1 MSDAPLPDLEHLRL
15 LLDQVDQR
23 IAYQRDEWDGLD
35 RKATTVL
42 ATTGVVL
49 GLVVNNAGAF
59 AATPSP
65 GPTLFIVALC
75 ALVVGLVAGV
85 ITLWPR
91 EFKVVP
97 QPGPFLDRYG
107 GAATDL
113 TMGTLVRTKADAFQ
127 DNLPTLIWKLRA
139 LRAQMGLLT
148 GASVVLVIV
157 LVLREVMK

>member
-1 MSDAPLPDLEHLRL
+1 M
-15 LLDQVDQR
+15 
-23 IAYQRDEWDGLD
+23 
-35 RKATTVL
+35 
-42 ATTGVVL
+42 

-113 TMGTLVRTKADAFQ
+113 TMGTLVRTKADAFR
-127 DNLPTLIWKLRA
+127 TTS
-139 LRAQMGLLT
+139 GLSS
-148 GASVVLVIV
+148 GNCGRYAH
-157 LVLREVMK
+157 RWAC